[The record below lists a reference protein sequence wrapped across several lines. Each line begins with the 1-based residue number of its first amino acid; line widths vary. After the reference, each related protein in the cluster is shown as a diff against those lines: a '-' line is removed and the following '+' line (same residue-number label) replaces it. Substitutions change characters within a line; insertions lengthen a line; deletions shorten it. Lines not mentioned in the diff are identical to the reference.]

1 MNKRALPAIALIV
14 GSIVS
19 AGAFSAQKPAAPKSV
34 LQAPKLTEKDLPLK
48 YQNLLTLVTY
58 IITAKEK
65 DVFLMLTNDRDRDI
79 FIESFWKLRDPT
91 PGTPANEY
99 KVEHLKRFE
108 YANQIYARG
117 AGKRGWMTDRGRFYI
132 ILGPPIS
139 IERFDSVLG
148 LRPCEI
154 WSYYSD
160 GRKNLPL
167 HFLLVFFQKGGA
179 GEYKL
184 YDPFVDGPKALMT
197 MTASAVNI
205 DVEDYEAQRDWL
217 IEIAPTLADAA
228 ISLIPG
234 EYGFGYQPMP
244 RNTILIVNILDS
256 PKADIRP
263 TYATHFLEY
272 KGLVSTEYM
281 SNFVDSEALIT
292 VLQDPALKARFV
304 HFSIKPA
311 SASADYYEAKDQY
324 YCAFAVSVSLRPAG
338 QTSGEPVFQYTKDF
352 PFYFPPADEAKVRSN
367 GVAIEDTFPIVEGK
381 YRLSILLQNAVRKEF
396 SLFENDLEILSS
408 GQGPRLAG
416 PFLGFRSQAAA
427 PNLYVPFKIGAQ
439 KLLTDPANAF
449 GRGDAIVYAM
459 NVENVTQDLWK
470 EGAVR
475 ISIRGASGKPES
487 RKSLEL
493 KLRQFPFTRD
503 IPITETLQAKDFA
516 PEYYEFEAT
525 LVDGKGNPLFF
536 GKTQFIVSPTERL
549 GHPIPMARALS
560 ADNRY
565 VFFGMLAQQSSR
577 INDNAKADAYYQ
589 QAFAMK
595 PDFTKGLAE
604 YAAFLLKVGELDKC
618 LDVVERFKSD
628 GGLRFEYLATRG
640 KALLGKGR
648 TDEAVAALL
657 DANRIY
663 NSDTGVLNALGL
675 GFFKQQKKKE
685 ALETLRASLKLNADQ
700 ADVKKLIAEI
710 ETALK

>member
-1 MNKRALPAIALIV
+1 MNNRALPAIALIV

-34 LQAPKLTEKDLPLK
+34 FQAPELTEKDLPLK
-48 YQNLLTLVTY
+48 YQNFLTLVTY

-65 DVFLMLTNDRDRDI
+65 DVFLVLTNDRDRDI

-91 PGTPANEY
+91 PETPANEY
-99 KVEHLKRFE
+99 KDEHLKRFE
-108 YANQIYARG
+108 YANRIYARG
-117 AGKRGWMTDRGRFYI
+117 AGRPGWMTDRGRFYI
-132 ILGPPIS
+132 ILGPPTS
-139 IERFDSVLG
+139 TERFDSLG
-148 LRPCEI
+148 LRPCEV

-160 GRKNLPL
+160 GRKNLPF

-179 GEYKL
+179 GEFRL
-184 YDPFVDGPKALMT
+184 YDPFVDGPKALMAS
-197 MTASAVNI
+197 TATAAKI
-205 DVEDYEAQRDWL
+205 DVEDYEAQYDWL
-217 IEIAPTLADAA
+217 VEIAPTLADAS

-244 RNTILIVNILDS
+244 RNTILIANILDS

-263 TYATHFLEY
+263 AYATHFLEY

-281 SNFVDSEALIT
+281 SNFVDSEAIIA

-311 SASADYYEAKDQY
+311 SASVDYYEAKDQY
-324 YCAFAVSVSLRPAG
+324 YCAYAVSVSLRPAG

-352 PFYFPPADEAKVRSN
+352 PFYFAPADVEKVRSN
-367 GVAIEDTFPIVEGK
+367 GVAIEDTFPMVEGK
-381 YRLSILLQNAVRKEF
+381 YRLSILLQNAVGKEF
-396 SLFENDLEILSS
+396 SLFENDLEILSA

-416 PFLGFRSQAAA
+416 PFLGFRFQAAA

-439 KLLTDPANAF
+439 TLLTDPKNAF
-449 GRGDAIVYAM
+449 GRGDSIAYAM

-487 RKSLEL
+487 QKSLEL
-493 KLRQFPFTRD
+493 KLRQFPFTHD
-503 IPITETLQAKDFA
+503 IPIAEMLPAKEFV

-525 LVDGKGNPLFF
+525 LVDGKGNPQFF
-536 GKTQFIVSPTERL
+536 GKTQFLVSPTERI
-549 GHPIPMARALS
+549 GHPIPIARALS
-560 ADNRY
+560 ADSRY
-565 VFFGMLAQQSSR
+565 LFFGMLAQQSSR

-589 QAFAMK
+589 QAFALK
-595 PDFTKGLAE
+595 PDFSKGLVE

-663 NSDTGVLNALGL
+663 NSDTGVLNSLGL
-675 GFFKQQKKKE
+675 GFFKQQKKRE
-685 ALETLRASLKLNADQ
+685 ALETLRASLKLNPDQ

-710 ETALK
+710 ETVLK